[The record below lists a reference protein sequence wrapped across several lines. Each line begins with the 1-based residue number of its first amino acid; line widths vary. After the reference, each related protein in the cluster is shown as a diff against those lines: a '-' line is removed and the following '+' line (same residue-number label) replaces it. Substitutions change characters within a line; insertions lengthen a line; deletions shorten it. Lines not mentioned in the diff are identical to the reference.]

1 MRNML
6 AIVLLGTACTASAQT
21 MYRCQD
27 GDRTVYSDKP
37 CWSGVEVKRMLPS
50 GGQTPEDKAR
60 AQMRLQA
67 ERDKEIA
74 AQRAAKDTRSGQV
87 PAKDVV
93 KTAAGTPTATAAA
106 AAPRPAK

>member
-1 MRNML
+1 MRIML
-6 AIVLLGTACTASAQT
+6 AIGLLSTACCVSAQT

-74 AQRAAKDTRSGQV
+74 AQRAAKEARSGQV
-87 PAKDVV
+87 PAKDIV
-93 KTAAGTPTATAAA
+93 KTAAGPSTTGTPA
-106 AAPRPAK
+106 AAPKLAK